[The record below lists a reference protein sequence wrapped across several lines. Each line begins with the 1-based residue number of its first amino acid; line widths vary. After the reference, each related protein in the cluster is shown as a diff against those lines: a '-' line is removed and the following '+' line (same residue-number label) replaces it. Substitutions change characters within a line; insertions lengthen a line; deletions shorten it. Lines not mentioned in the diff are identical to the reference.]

1 MNGLRLLVLLL
12 LALLILPGAQAV
24 RMIGG
29 DDTNV
34 ITDPIEDDVFASG
47 GTITFDAPIGS
58 LVAAGG
64 EINVNGPVAGD
75 VIAAGGRVR
84 INSSVGG
91 KVVLAG
97 GEVDLNGRVDRNAVV
112 AGGQVVFGPN
122 SSVGR
127 DAEVSGGSFTH
138 RGAVN
143 GTLGVSSSSF
153 ENSGTAGAVRYDGG
167 MRPDRGDRPDG
178 SFLPGAV
185 LAGLAA
191 VLSFLFTLGYLILGL
206 LLLLVAPR
214 TALALE
220 TRARDQ
226 PLPAFVIGLVS
237 LIAAVILGIVLL
249 VTVVGAPI
257 AILGWL
263 AVIAGIMLAGLVVS
277 LAVGRVVGRVIGL
290 GENRFA
296 LFVVGFVLLNL
307 LYLIPFLGGLI
318 KFVVVCLGF
327 GVLVMM
333 GMDMV
338 SASRRTT

>member
-12 LALLILPGAQAV
+12 LALMILPGAQAV

-29 DDTNV
+29 DGTNV
-34 ITDPIEDDVFASG
+34 ITEPIDDDVFASG

-64 EINVNGPVAGD
+64 EINVNGPVAGE

-97 GEVDLNGRVDRNAVV
+97 GEVDLDGRVDRNAVV

-127 DAEVSGGSFTH
+127 DAEVSGGSFAH
-138 RGAVN
+138 RGTVN

-167 MRPDRGDRPDG
+167 MRPDRGDRPD
-178 SFLPGAV
+178 SILPGAI

-191 VLSFLFTLGYLILGL
+191 VVSFLFTLGYLILGL
-206 LLLLVAPR
+206 LLLLLAPR

-220 TRARDQ
+220 ARARDQ

-318 KFVVVCLGF
+318 KFVAVCLGF